1 MDGKLLKVIGNNML
15 KEGIRLHNPIGISFA
30 NDNHNFLYISNE
42 LDHNI
47 TKILVWSYYS
57 KAIYNVISLW
67 LLDMLIFESQNILEP
82 KKHKIQNEIIS
93 NNEFAK
99 RYSLFLDSLI

>member
-1 MDGKLLKVIGNNML
+1 
-15 KEGIRLHNPIGISFA
+15 
-30 NDNHNFLYISNE
+30 
-42 LDHNI
+42 
-47 TKILVWSYYS
+47 
-57 KAIYNVISLW
+57 
-67 LLDMLIFESQNILEP
+67 MLIFESQNILEP